1 MDWLNYQHLLYF
13 RTVVKEGGISRAA
26 EKLRLRP
33 HTISAQLKLLQSS
46 LGQAL
51 FEKSGRQL
59 VLTQAG
65 HRALRYCDE
74 IFRLGDDLRSD
85 LAGRDHGR
93 APFLVGVADSLPKLL
108 AVRLLAP
115 LHQGPQ
121 AVRLVCE
128 EDKSERLVASLAVQE
143 LDVVLSD
150 RPAPPTV
157 RVRAYSHFLGE
168 CGVSFLAS
176 PKLAAQRKG
185 SFPAKLRGA
194 PMLLPTE
201 SSALRRALEL
211 WRETEGL
218 EWSLRGEFEDSALLK
233 LFARE
238 GLGIVPVPT
247 VAEKEACRQFGL
259 RLVGRSEAVRER
271 FYAITVER
279 KVANPLLQRVMENAS
294 ERVFGKA

>member
-33 HTISAQLKLLQSS
+33 HTISAQLKLLQAN

-74 IFRLGDDLRSD
+74 IFRLGDDLQSD
-85 LAGRDHGR
+85 LAGRDLGR
-93 APFLVGVADSLPKLL
+93 APFLVGLADNLPKLL

-115 LHQGPQ
+115 LSMGAD

-128 EDKSERLVASLAVQE
+128 EDKPERLVARLAVQE

-150 RPAPPTV
+150 SPAPPTV
-157 RVRAYSHFLGE
+157 RVKAYSHFLGE
-168 CGVSFLAS
+168 CGVSFLAAA
-176 PKLAAQRKG
+176 PLAARLKG
-185 SFPAKLRGA
+185 AFPRNLNNAA
-194 PMLLPTE
+194 MVLPYE
-201 SSALRRALEL
+201 GSALRRGLEL
-211 WRETEGL
+211 WREAQGL
-218 EWSLRGEFEDSALLK
+218 QWSVRGEFEDSALLK
-233 LFARE
+233 LFGHE
-238 GLGIVPVPT
+238 GLGVVPVPT
-247 VAEKEACRQFGL
+247 VAEKDACRQFGL

-279 KVANPLLQRVMENAS
+279 KVANPLLQKVMENAS

>member
-13 RTVVKEGGISRAA
+13 RTVVKEGSISRAA
-26 EKLRLRP
+26 DKLSLRP
-33 HTISAQLKLLQSS
+33 HTISAQLKVLQAS
-46 LGQAL
+46 LGQTL
-51 FEKSGRQL
+51 LVKSGRQL

-74 IFRLGDDLRSD
+74 IFRLGDDLQSD
-85 LAGRDHGR
+85 LAGHAQGR
-93 APFLVGVADSLPKLL
+93 APFRVGLADSLPKLL

-115 LHQGPQ
+115 ISQGPD

-128 EDKSERLVASLAVQE
+128 QDKPGRLVASLALQE

-150 RPAPPTV
+150 RPAPPTA
-157 RVRAYSHFLGE
+157 RVKAYSHHLGE
-168 CGVSFLAS
+168 CGVSFLAA
-176 PKLAAQRKG
+176 PALAARLKG
-185 SFPAKLRGA
+185 GFPSRLQGA
-194 PMLLPTE
+194 NVLLPAE
-201 SSALRRALEL
+201 GSALRRALEL
-211 WRETEGL
+211 WREAQGL
-218 EWSLRGEFEDSALLK
+218 DWAVRGEFADSALLK

-238 GLGIVPVPT
+238 GLGVAPVPL
-247 VAEKEACRQFGL
+247 VAEKEVCRQFGL
-259 RLVGRSEAVRER
+259 RLVGRSEEVRER